1 MSEFWDQRYSRSE
14 YVYGKSPNH
23 FFAEQVQQLQPG
35 VLLMPAEGE
44 GRNAVFAASKGWEV
58 HAFDISREGR
68 LKAERLAQSNEVTI
82 HYQIS
87 SLEEV
92 EFEDGKFDLIAL
104 IFAHFSSKVKIA
116 HFKKLSR
123 FLRPGGMVILEGFSK
138 NQLLYSSKNPKA
150 GGPKDMDLLYSEAE
164 IEIIFPEFEIMQLY
178 EQEVQL
184 NEGDFH
190 VGKSSVVRFVGRKK
204 V

>member
-1 MSEFWDQRYSRSE
+1 M
-14 YVYGKSPNH
+14 
-23 FFAEQVQQLQPG
+23 
-35 VLLMPAEGE
+35 
-44 GRNAVFAASKGWEV
+44 
-58 HAFDISREGR
+58 
-68 LKAERLAQSNEVTI
+68 
-82 HYQIS
+82 
-87 SLEEV
+87 
-92 EFEDGKFDLIAL
+92 
-104 IFAHFSSKVKIA
+104 
-116 HFKKLSR
+116 
-123 FLRPGGMVILEGFSK
+123 ILEGFSK

-150 GGPKDMDLLYSEAE
+150 GGPKDMDLLYSETE